1 MPIEKKLEK
10 KKKLLSNLIQT
21 NIQLSDKNWFHT
33 GGPATFYAEPT
44 NALEFQQALTF
55 AQQNKQTL
63 FLLGEGANIL
73 ISDEGFKGLVIKP
86 QLTTINRIPLDTS
99 NTNVLVRVDAGV
111 TMQGLIDYC
120 LDHTIVGLE
129 EFSGIP
135 GTIGGAVF
143 INLHYFEF
151 LLGNFLVSAQV
162 IDKKTCNLHTV
173 DNAWFNF
180 GYNKSKL
187 HDKQHYLVSATFKL
201 KKTTDIETAY
211 AKGRSTEIKRHRA
224 KRYPSTHTCGS
235 FFRNFFDDEIKLEI
249 NGKKMIF
256 IAYYLDKIGVKGNL
270 SVGNAMVSYQHANM
284 IVNTGNAMSTDIITL
299 AKKMQQLVKKE
310 FGIIPQPECR
320 LVGFKKYPLLQK

>member
-1 MPIEKKLEK
+1 MNTNKNIHKKLNGHQ
-10 KKKLLSNLIQT
+10 NLIQT
-21 NIQLSDKNWFHT
+21 NVPLADKNWFHT
-33 GGPATFYAEPT
+33 GGPAAFYAEPI
-44 NALEFQQALTF
+44 NDLEFQQSLTF
-55 AQQNKQTL
+55 AQQNKQPL

-73 ISDEGFKGLVIKP
+73 ISDEGFNGLVIKP
-86 QLTTINRIPLDTS
+86 QLNTITSIPLDNT
-99 NTNVLVRVDAGV
+99 TNVLVRVDAGV

-120 LDHTIVGLE
+120 LDHTIIGLE

-151 LLGNFLVSAQV
+151 LLGDFLVSAQV
-162 IDKKTCNLHTV
+162 IDKKTCELHTV

-201 KKTTDIETAY
+201 KKATDIETAY

-224 KRYPSTHTCGS
+224 KRYPLTNTCGS

-249 NGKKMIF
+249 NGIKMIF
-256 IAYYLDKIGVKGNL
+256 IAYYL
-270 SVGNAMVSYQHANM
+270 
-284 IVNTGNAMSTDIITL
+284 
-299 AKKMQQLVKKE
+299 
-310 FGIIPQPECR
+310 
-320 LVGFKKYPLLQK
+320 